1 MMAKGA
7 NGTID
12 LASFEQLRMQR
23 LAIEAR
29 NLEHAGGRAFGIAKD
44 RVDSIFTSSP
54 LLEANRISTLDGA
67 RDPDSIQSES
77 GDIYAMYAN
86 VVDGDYPING
96 FGFEGADK
104 VDLNYGHLKNPLKT
118 NAKVLTKGQPT
129 EIPDNAGSTDYYSG
143 FPDLVPNS
151 LDNPAGEDSSTATE
165 GLDKAPANNFGS
177 TANDYRDQ
185 QNIVYP
191 GSDQRG
197 TFEADLDNTL
207 GKYFKENYTN

>member
-29 NLEHAGGRAFGIAKD
+29 NLDHAGGRAFGIAKD

-54 LLEANRISTLDGA
+54 LLEANRASGINGA

-104 VDLNYGHLKNPLKT
+104 VDLNYGHLNNPLKT
-118 NAKVLTKGQPT
+118 DAEALTKGVPT
-129 EIPDNAGSTDYYSG
+129 ANPDNAGSTDYYSG

-151 LDNPAGEDSSTATE
+151 LVNPAGESESTATE
-165 GLDKAPANNFGS
+165 GLDKVPANNFGS
-177 TANDYRDQ
+177 TADGYREQ

-191 GSDQRG
+191 ESDQRG
-197 TFEADLDNTL
+197 TFETDIGDTL
-207 GKYFKENYTN
+207 GKYFKVNYTN